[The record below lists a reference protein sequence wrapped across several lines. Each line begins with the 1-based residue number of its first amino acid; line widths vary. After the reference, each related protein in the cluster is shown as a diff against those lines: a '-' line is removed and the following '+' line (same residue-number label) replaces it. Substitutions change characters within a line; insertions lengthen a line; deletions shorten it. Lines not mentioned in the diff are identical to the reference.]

1 MKEIKI
7 FDKEAQRPVRR
18 GEKGQRSTRPSSDKF
33 LNNENFLLGKFK
45 AKFGAEATS
54 DGADVGGSWL
64 GSQYMDSR
72 GWKAFGVQEIIKGIM
87 AH

>member
-33 LNNENFLLGKFK
+33 LDNENFLLGKFK
-45 AKFGAEATS
+45 AKVGAEEHLGNS
-54 DGADVGGSWL
+54 GGAWL
-64 GSQYMDSR
+64 GVQYMISR

>member
-7 FDKEAQRPVRR
+7 FDKEAMRPVRR

-45 AKFGAEATS
+45 AKFEAEAHV
-54 DGADVGGSWL
+54 DNKGGAWL
-64 GSQYMDSR
+64 GHKYMISR
-72 GWKAFGVQEIIKGIM
+72 DYKCFGVQEIIKGIM

>member
-45 AKFGAEATS
+45 AKFEAETTASNKGGA
-54 DGADVGGSWL
+54 WL
-64 GSQYMDSR
+64 GHQYMNNR
-72 GWKAFGVQEIIKGIM
+72 GGKAFGVQEIIKGIM